1 MSLVSDPVAVTV
13 AAPSPLESPAR
24 LAAVRATRLLD
35 TGPEEAF
42 NRLTRLVSVVL
53 GTPAVMLTVVD
64 EVRTFLKG
72 TPEPAQIVGPEGVWS
87 APVEDSGCKVVVES
101 DGEICAGDVQAEPR
115 LRDLSLITEFGA
127 AAWLG
132 VPVRDPAG
140 QVVGNLCAMD
150 VVARE
155 WTPLHRET
163 IRTLADAVEGE
174 IALRLALRETERQ
187 ALAAARHAAEA
198 ETLARTL
205 QESLLPARPPRLP
218 GIDIAARF
226 LPAGSGVEVMGDFY
240 DAVPTPDGVAV
251 VIGDVQGKGS
261 AAARTTALARS
272 ATRTAAHVEDDPV
285 AVLRTVNDVLHV
297 WFDGRISFVTAAL
310 ASLRRGPSGTWHA
323 DLASAGH
330 PPVLVRRA
338 DGTVEFHGGGGLV
351 LGIGTTPTVAHE
363 AVTLAPG
370 DSLVL
375 YTDGITEAHV
385 RGHWEQLE
393 EEGAR
398 RTLASLVPGA
408 DADTIARA
416 LTGAALAHC
425 DGHLSDD
432 AGVVVVQVEEPGD
445 VDADRVVTEHVPHA
459 GVGRETRRSAERVLT
474 GWDLDPGS
482 LADAMLVIEELVANV
497 VDHARTPFRL
507 TLVRTVDALRIEVED
522 EDSGSPL
529 LQPLDVRAARGRGLQ
544 LVDAVAQSWGC
555 DTRGGGK
562 RVWAELSTR

>member
-1 MSLVSDPVAVTV
+1 MSLVSDPVAV
-13 AAPSPLESPAR
+13 AAPSPLTSPAR
-24 LAAVRATRLLD
+24 LAAVRATELLD
-35 TGPEEAF
+35 TGPDEAF

-72 TPEPAQIVGPEGVWS
+72 TPEPAQIVGPDGVWS
-87 APVEDSGCKVVVES
+87 APVENSGCKIVIES
-101 DGEICAGDVQAEPR
+101 GGEICAGDVRADPR
-115 LRDLSLITEFGA
+115 LRDLSLMTDFGA

-150 VVARE
+150 VVVRE

-187 ALAAARHAAEA
+187 AVAAARDAAEIEA
-198 ETLARTL
+198 LARTL
-205 QESLLPARPPRLP
+205 QESLLPAQPPRLP
-218 GIDIAARF
+218 GVDIAARF
-226 LPAGSGVEVMGDFY
+226 LPGGSGVEVMGDFY

-251 VIGDVQGKGS
+251 AIGDVQGKG
-261 AAARTTALARS
+261 AGAARTTALARS
-272 ATRTAAHVEDDPV
+272 ATRTAAHFENDPA

-297 WFDGRISFVTAAL
+297 WFDGRTSFVTAAL

-330 PPVLVRRA
+330 PPALVRRA
-338 DGTVEFHGGGGLV
+338 DGTAEFHGGGGLV
-351 LGIGTTPTVAHE
+351 LGIGTTPMVAGE
-363 AVTLAPG
+363 AVVLAAG

-385 RGHWEQLE
+385 RGHWEQLG

-398 RTLASLVPGA
+398 RTLASLDPGA

-416 LTGAALAHC
+416 LTDAALAHC
-425 DGHLSDD
+425 GGHLSDD
-432 AGVVVVQVEEPGD
+432 AGVVVVQVEEPGTGD
-445 VDADRVVTEHVPHA
+445 VDRVVTEHVPHA
-459 GVGRETRRSAERVLT
+459 GVGRETRRSAERVLV
-474 GWDLDPGS
+474 GWDLAPGT

-497 VDHARTPFRL
+497 VDHARTAFRL
-507 TLVRTVDALRIEVED
+507 TLVRSRDALRIEVDD
-522 EDSGSPL
+522 EGAGGPL
-529 LQPLDVRAARGRGLQ
+529 LQPLDLRAARGRGLQ
-544 LVDAVAQSWGC
+544 LVDAVAQAWGC
-555 DTRGGGK
+555 DTRGRGK
-562 RVWAELSTR
+562 RVWAELAAR

>member
-1 MSLVSDPVAVTV
+1 MSLVSDPVAV

-24 LAAVRATRLLD
+24 LAAVQATQLLD
-35 TGPEEAF
+35 TGPDEAF

-64 EVRTFLKG
+64 AVRTFLKG
-72 TPEPAQIVGPEGVWS
+72 TPEPAQIVGPDGVWS
-87 APVEDSGCKVVVES
+87 APVEDSGCKVVIES
-101 DGEICAGDVQAEPR
+101 GGEICAGDVRADPR
-115 LRDLSLITEFGA
+115 LRDLSLMTDFGA

-150 VVARE
+150 VVVRE

-163 IRTLADAVEGE
+163 IRTLADAAE
-174 IALRLALRETERQ
+174 I
-187 ALAAARHAAEA
+187 

-205 QESLLPARPPRLP
+205 QESLLPAQPPRLP
-218 GIDIAARF
+218 GVDIAARF
-226 LPAGSGVEVMGDFY
+226 LPGGSGVEVMGDFY

-251 VIGDVQGKGS
+251 VIGDVQGKG
-261 AAARTTALARS
+261 AGAARTTALARS
-272 ATRTAAHVEDDPV
+272 ATRTAAHVENAPA

-330 PPVLVRRA
+330 PPALVRRA
-338 DGTVEFHGGGGLV
+338 DGTAEFHGGGGLV
-351 LGIGTTPTVAHE
+351 LGIGTTPMVADA
-363 AVTLAPG
+363 AVILAAG

-385 RGHWEQLE
+385 RGHWEQLG

-398 RTLASLVPGA
+398 RTLASLDPGA

-416 LTGAALAHC
+416 LTEAALAHC
-425 DGHLSDD
+425 GGHLSDD
-432 AGVVVVQVEEPGD
+432 AGVVVVQVEEPGTGD
-445 VDADRVVTEHVPHA
+445 VDRVVTEHVPHA
-459 GVGRETRRSAERVLT
+459 GVGRETRRSAERVLV
-474 GWDLDPGS
+474 GWDLAPGT

-497 VDHARTPFRL
+497 VDHARTAFRL
-507 TLVRTVDALRIEVED
+507 TLVRGRDALRIEVDD
-522 EDSGSPL
+522 EGAGSPL
-529 LQPLDVRAARGRGLQ
+529 LQPLDLRAARGRGLQ
-544 LVDAVAQSWGC
+544 LVEAVTQAWGC
-555 DTRGGGK
+555 DTRGRGK
-562 RVWAELSTR
+562 RVWAELAAR